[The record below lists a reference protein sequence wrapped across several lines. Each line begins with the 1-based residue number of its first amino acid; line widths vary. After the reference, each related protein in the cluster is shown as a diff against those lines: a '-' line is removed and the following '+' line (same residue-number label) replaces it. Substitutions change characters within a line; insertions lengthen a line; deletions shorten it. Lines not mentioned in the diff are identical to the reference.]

1 MQGIHR
7 TGMTTYTIL
16 RVIGGLDPDEAH
28 AALGDMRDITYNH
41 IEDWRIEIAEQYF
54 VPHFLGKYD

>member
-1 MQGIHR
+1 
-7 TGMTTYTIL
+7 MTTYTIL